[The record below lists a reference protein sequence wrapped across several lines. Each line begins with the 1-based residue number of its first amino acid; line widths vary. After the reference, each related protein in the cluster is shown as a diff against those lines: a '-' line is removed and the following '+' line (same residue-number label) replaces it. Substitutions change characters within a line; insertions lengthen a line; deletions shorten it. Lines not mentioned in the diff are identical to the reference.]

1 MKKARDGEGISRRT
15 FFKVFSGAVVTGA
28 VGAPSKAAAA
38 RPGSFATLIDLSLC
52 DGCAGRET
60 PACVGACR
68 TKNEGVVPEPVDPI
82 PKPLPR
88 GRIEDWSKKRGV
100 KDRLT
105 PYNYIFVQKAVLRRN
120 GTHETVYIPR
130 RCMHCDNPACATICP
145 FSANH
150 KFESGAV
157 VIDKDICFGG
167 AKCRDVCPW
176 SIPQRQ
182 SGVGIYLHIL
192 PTLAGNG
199 VMFKCDLCQDLLME
213 GKTPACIEACPQKA
227 MLIGPREDIMAE
239 AERRAAAMGGH
250 IYGKEENGGTSTLYV
265 SRIPFEELNAAI
277 EKGPGRPHLDRVKRK
292 MARTDPVASAVIT
305 SPVVGLVAGVALAA
319 GARLVSRREEGHE

>member
-1 MKKARDGEGISRRT
+1 
-15 FFKVFSGAVVTGA
+15 
-28 VGAPSKAAAA
+28 
-38 RPGSFATLIDLSLC
+38 
-52 DGCAGRET
+52 
-60 PACVGACR
+60 
-68 TKNEGVVPEPVDPI
+68 
-82 PKPLPR
+82 
-88 GRIEDWSKKRGV
+88 
-100 KDRLT
+100 
-105 PYNYIFVQKAVLRRN
+105 
-120 GTHETVYIPR
+120 
-130 RCMHCDNPACATICP
+130 
-145 FSANH
+145 
-150 KFESGAV
+150 
-157 VIDKDICFGG
+157 
-167 AKCRDVCPW
+167 
-176 SIPQRQ
+176 
-182 SGVGIYLHIL
+182 
-192 PTLAGNG
+192 
-199 VMFKCDLCQDLLME
+199 MFKCDLCQDLLME